1 MASRHRSRQRAVQIL
16 YLWDMRRQPLDD
28 AIAAFY
34 ETLYS
39 EETPNRP
46 KQDTFMEELVRGT
59 VEKIVALDERIGRH
73 SDNWRMERMP
83 AVDRNIIRMALFEML
98 HGGTPAAVAIDEA
111 LELARRF
118 SGDESVAFINGVL
131 DALRRETSGAGAGS
145 QTSKKGDAVN

>member
-16 YLWDMRRQPLDD
+16 YLWDMRRQPLAD

-34 ETLYS
+34 DTLYS
-39 EETPNRP
+39 EESPKRP
-46 KQDTFMEELVRGT
+46 KQDEFMEDLVQGT
-59 VEKIVALDERIGRH
+59 VAKITELDERIGKH

-118 SGDESVAFINGVL
+118 SGDESVSFINGVL
-131 DALRRETSGAGAGS
+131 DALRRDTSGETPAA
-145 QTSKKGDAVN
+145 QTLKKGDAVN

>member
-16 YLWDMRRQPLDD
+16 YLWDVRRQPLAD

-34 ETLYS
+34 DTLYS
-39 EETPNRP
+39 EESEARP
-46 KQDTFMEELVRGT
+46 EQDEFMESLVHGT
-59 VEKIVALDERIGRH
+59 VEKMPDLDARICKH

-83 AVDRNIIRMALFEML
+83 AVDRNIIRMSLYEML
-98 HGGTPAAVAIDEA
+98 HGSTPPAVAIDEA

-131 DALRRETSGAGAGS
+131 DALHRDISAR
-145 QTSKKGDAVN
+145 TSKLGDTVE